1 MALHFYGKL
10 TVGKLKSYLLS
21 YSFVL
26 NRDSLYISM
35 NISRRYHV
43 ALAASEVSKF
53 NGIDSIKTKGL

>member
-43 ALAASEVSKF
+43 ALAASEVSF
-53 NGIDSIKTKGL
+53 N